1 MRGEVIGGRDLRT
14 ADRLLVALLLHD
26 LRALQAQLH
35 AGEGVDGVVDA
46 QMPGNPAAQKRAVR
60 GVDDGVALQGRDV
73 PTPDAQA
80 RVGGGARKLVG
91 FGDARFGD
99 HELENAILHLQ
110 KLRRSG
116 LRLARVHQ
124 RAELLPL
131 LHEPARVLLRFNALT
146 PRTPFVHQMIYQ
158 EGHILYQLHHGGSHL
173 LVRVAVLSGGP
184 LAARAGAS
192 PSAVWAYRFLLDRIA
207 QGSECRVRASA
218 LRRFRCGCGLQR
230 VIARKGAGVA
240 AMGKTEVLQYL
251 DDQGVSYQ
259 KVEHEPVFTMEGM
272 EQLNLPF
279 AAEVV
284 KNLFLRDDKKRAYY
298 LVVMPEDKPANLK
311 ALRATLESRPLRFA
325 SGDDLEAIL
334 GLRAGAVSPLGVLN
348 DDEHRVQVVLD
359 EELRGYEGLGI
370 HPNENTATLH
380 VPLADVL
387 ALFDAHGTPYR
398 FVPMERPEA

>member
-1 MRGEVIGGRDLRT
+1 M
-14 ADRLLVALLLHD
+14 
-26 LRALQAQLH
+26 
-35 AGEGVDGVVDA
+35 
-46 QMPGNPAAQKRAVR
+46 
-60 GVDDGVALQGRDV
+60 
-73 PTPDAQA
+73 
-80 RVGGGARKLVG
+80 
-91 FGDARFGD
+91 
-99 HELENAILHLQ
+99 
-110 KLRRSG
+110 
-116 LRLARVHQ
+116 
-124 RAELLPL
+124 
-131 LHEPARVLLRFNALT
+131 
-146 PRTPFVHQMIYQ
+146 
-158 EGHILYQLHHGGSHL
+158 
-173 LVRVAVLSGGP
+173 
-184 LAARAGAS
+184 
-192 PSAVWAYRFLLDRIA
+192 
-207 QGSECRVRASA
+207 
-218 LRRFRCGCGLQR
+218 
-230 VIARKGAGVA
+230 A
-240 AMGKTEVLQYL
+240 AMGKNEVLQYL
-251 DDQGVSYQ
+251 DEQGVSYQ
-259 KVEHEPVFTMEGM
+259 KVEHKPVFTMEGM

-398 FVPMERPEA
+398 FVPMERLEA